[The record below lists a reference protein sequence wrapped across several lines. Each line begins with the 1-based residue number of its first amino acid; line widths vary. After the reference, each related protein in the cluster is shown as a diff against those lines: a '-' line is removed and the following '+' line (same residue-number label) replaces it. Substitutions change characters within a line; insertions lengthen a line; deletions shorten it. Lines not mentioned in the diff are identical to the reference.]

1 MLNFIKDYICSN
13 ANWASM
19 TLFRKQYAHA
29 TIACIPVVP
38 LSLGLRVSGLSPA
51 KNLGSSIAGHDRLRL
66 RFRREWKV
74 EEKTF
79 MLPVFDKPT
88 HGGLSFYLIMD
99 YMAGGI
105 KRK

>member
-66 RFRREWKV
+66 RREWKV
-74 EEKTF
+74 ESS
-79 MLPVFDKPT
+79 PFDGNGKLKKKPSCFQFST
-88 HGGLSFYLIMD
+88 SQLMGDYLFT
-99 YMAGGI
+99 
-105 KRK
+105 